1 MLLACYLI
9 TMFIFLIKK
18 IYQVKKKAKKNK
30 NNNHVDAQT
39 KKIYNDEEKE
49 KAKAKTEGNEF
60 ILNIW
65 HRKWVEIWKSAEN
78 LPK

>member
-1 MLLACYLI
+1 MVIVCYLV

-18 IYQVKKKAKKNK
+18 IYQVKKKQRKTKIINDYD
-30 NNNHVDAQT
+30 DAQT
-39 KKIYNDEEKE
+39 IKGYNEEEKE

-65 HRKWVEIWKSAEN
+65 YRKWVEIWKSD
-78 LPK
+78 